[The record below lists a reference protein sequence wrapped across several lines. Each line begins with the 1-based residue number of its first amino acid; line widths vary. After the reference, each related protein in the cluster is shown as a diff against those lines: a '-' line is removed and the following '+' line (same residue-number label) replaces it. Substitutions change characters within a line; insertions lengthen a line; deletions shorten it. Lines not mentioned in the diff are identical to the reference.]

1 MNTSKDT
8 KLAQMQSLLHD
19 ESSPLGMES
28 AIHTDASRAASKQ
41 SMLSSKRSGSP
52 TSKGG
57 AMHEMKQMNSM
68 RDSVE
73 NSIPHGHG
81 SHGSRSKTSLLSR
94 QSSKKSS
101 QKDIE
106 EGERNVTTEAGTA
119 LNDNP
124 ELFKGPFEDTELNP
138 DVYAC

>member
-52 TSKGG
+52 TSRGG

-81 SHGSRSKTSLLSR
+81 SHGSRSKTSFLSR

-101 QKDIE
+101 RKDLE
-106 EGERNVTTEAGTA
+106 EGEKERNVFYNI
-119 LNDNP
+119 LD
-124 ELFKGPFEDTELNP
+124 LFSKCFVGIFFWAYYTKVFKLP
-138 DVYAC
+138 